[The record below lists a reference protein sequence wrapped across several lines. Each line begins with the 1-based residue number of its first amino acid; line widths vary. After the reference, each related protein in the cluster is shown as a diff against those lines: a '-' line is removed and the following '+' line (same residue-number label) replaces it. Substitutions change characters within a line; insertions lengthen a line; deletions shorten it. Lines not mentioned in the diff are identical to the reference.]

1 MEKGIFVKDFASGQQ
16 VEGHFV
22 VAGAKCGTASNGKT
36 YWSVELQDASG
47 KADAKIW
54 DPLSSRIDDLPGN
67 TVLWLRGGVTQFNNR
82 LQVRIEDVRV
92 LDDEERAA
100 TDVRWFVPSSSRDVD
115 EMEAELREL
124 CDREFT
130 HETWRNFAREILN
143 DGEIAMALRI
153 FPAAKSMH
161 HAYAGGLLEHTLGV
175 CRLCLAMSDCYP
187 ELDRQTLLAGALC
200 HDLGKIREFSAGLTT
215 DYTDDGRL
223 MGHIIQGLAML
234 EPIFGR
240 SGLEGGLR
248 QHLTHL
254 ILSHHGLLEHGA
266 VQVPQTAEAIALHHA
281 DNVDAKMA
289 MCRDLTA
296 KMDEESSWTE
306 YHRGMGHAIFT
317 PMRTPTSGPASGQA
331 APEPQPEPEPK
342 PAEEPQTQDLPEP
355 VAAPESASTSAP
367 VDAPAAEPEA
377 APAPAPEEHT
387 APKKHGPSVQTLNL
401 LPM

>member
-1 MEKGIFVKDFASGQQ
+1 MEKGIFVKDFAPGQQ

-100 TDVRWFVPSSSRDVD
+100 TDVRWFVPSSPRDVD
-115 EMEAELREL
+115 AMEAELRDI
-124 CDREFT
+124 CAREFT
-130 HETWRNFAREILN
+130 HPTWRDFAREILN

-234 EPIFGR
+234 DPIFGR
-240 SGLEGGLR
+240 SGLEDGLR

-266 VQVPQTAEAIALHHA
+266 VQVPQTAEAIVLHHA
-281 DNVDAKMA
+281 DNVDAKLA
-289 MCRDLTA
+289 MCRELTA
-296 KMDEESSWTE
+296 KMDGESSWTE
-306 YHRGMGHAIFT
+306 YHRGMGHAIFQ
-317 PMRTPTSGPASGQA
+317 PMRTPDSAQGMPVVTPEREATPEQGLQLGLAASS
-331 APEPQPEPEPK
+331 PELV
-342 PAEEPQTQDLPEP
+342 T
-355 VAAPESASTSAP
+355 ESASESVTEQG
-367 VDAPAAEPEA
+367 AEQIAE
-377 APAPAPEEHT
+377 T
-387 APKKHGPSVQTLNL
+387 ALQPRKRKKAESEQCLSL
-401 LPM
+401 LKV